1 VDNIYFFGL
10 IPPSRLPSQRY
21 RIDNKQVINY
31 DRTKILARKLL
42 RLITATGWNIGLE
55 TALTGIKAMIQD
67 RQSGR

>member
-10 IPPSRLPSQRY
+10 ISPARLPSQCY

-42 RLITATGWNIGLE
+42 RIITATGWNIGLE
-55 TALTGIKAMIQD
+55 TALAGIKAMIQD